1 MYKTTNK
8 KLIIE
13 LVELLAIKQVTNVVI
28 SPGSRNAPLIIALA
42 NHPEIKSFVVVDERS
57 AAFFALGMAQI
68 LNTPVAIVSTSGSAA
83 LNYAPAISEA
93 YYQQIPLIVI
103 TADRP
108 TEWIN
113 QGEGQAIDQVQIY
126 RNFIKSSFNLP
137 LDVFSNDELWY
148 ANRTI
153 NQAINDSITKP
164 NGPVHINA
172 PLREPIYNTEMIQE
186 YRPRVFQYVIPDS
199 KLPEYQISDLRT
211 ILSSNKKILILAGML
226 PQNIVL
232 NNLLIELTKKNV
244 VVLTETISNLHSER
258 FFGVID
264 RNITITDNNDFE
276 MQLIPDVLITIG
288 HSVVSKRIKALLRK
302 TKIAHHWN
310 VGYTY
315 SAQDTYQA
323 LTLDF
328 QLMETVFLQQLLNI
342 DFNGDEHYYNRW
354 QNLHNFRKQKH
365 HQFLQ
370 NCEWSDFLAYNTI
383 FNNLPSKSHIHLGN
397 STPARYAQ
405 LFDYPENYTWLSNRG
420 TSGIDG
426 STSTAV
432 GYAIKNEQFTILI
445 SGDLSFYYDA
455 NALWNNYL
463 NRKLRIIV
471 FNNQGGNIFRYIPG
485 PDSTT
490 ELDMYFEAVQSGRT
504 AGHLANMYQIPYFS
518 AHNQT
523 ELNSVIKSFF
533 ELSEKPAIL
542 EIFTP
547 RLIDATVLREYFKF
561 LNK

>member
-1 MYKTTNK
+1 M
-8 KLIIE
+8 
-13 LVELLAIKQVTNVVI
+13 
-28 SPGSRNAPLIIALA
+28 
-42 NHPEIKSFVVVDERS
+42 
-57 AAFFALGMAQI
+57 
-68 LNTPVAIVSTSGSAA
+68 
-83 LNYAPAISEA
+83 
-93 YYQQIPLIVI
+93 
-103 TADRP
+103 
-108 TEWIN
+108 
-113 QGEGQAIDQVQIY
+113 
-126 RNFIKSSFNLP
+126 
-137 LDVFSNDELWY
+137 
-148 ANRTI
+148 
-153 NQAINDSITKP
+153 
-164 NGPVHINA
+164 
-172 PLREPIYNTEMIQE
+172 
-186 YRPRVFQYVIPDS
+186 
-199 KLPEYQISDLRT
+199 
-211 ILSSNKKILILAGML
+211 
-226 PQNIVL
+226 
-232 NNLLIELTKKNV
+232 
-244 VVLTETISNLHSER
+244 
-258 FFGVID
+258 
-264 RNITITDNNDFE
+264 
-276 MQLIPDVLITIG
+276 
-288 HSVVSKRIKALLRK
+288 
-302 TKIAHHWN
+302 
-310 VGYTY
+310 
-315 SAQDTYQA
+315 
-323 LTLDF
+323 
-328 QLMETVFLQQLLNI
+328 
-342 DFNGDEHYYNRW
+342 W